1 VLDNAAIAAK
11 RHHYNINAFVDAY
24 RDVTATREGYQQ
36 VHGDSA
42 PWGFGANVIDR
53 HSQLT
58 GQRQPQGAQS
68 ASLGDRPGQRSATHP
83 GLTHRNVEAE
93 SICDVQLSYPPWA
106 AAASSNARTVV

>member
-1 VLDNAAIAAK
+1 MLDNAAIADK

-42 PWGFGANVIDR
+42 PWGFGANMIDR
-53 HSQLT
+53 QSQLT

-68 ASLGDRPGQRSATHP
+68 ATHP
-83 GLTHRNVEAE
+83 GLTQRNVEAE

-106 AAASSNARTVV
+106 VAASSNARTVV